1 MTVASTRGT
10 GGHAA
15 AIDVR
20 GLSKSFGG
28 KRVVDRLALRV
39 ERGEIFGFLGPNG
52 SGKTTSIRML
62 CGLLTPDEG
71 GMIATVGIKFKGIRQ
86 SFTTRNTHDRPRSI
100 DMELVDGPFRRLR
113 GRWQFHELAPSAC
126 KVEFT
131 LDYEIAGGLL
141 GRALS
146 PVFGQIAATFVDAFV
161 KRAEALHRRGAA

>member
-1 MTVASTRGT
+1 MPSITKSVLLPYP
-10 GGHAA
+10 AA
-15 AIDVR
+15 EMFDLVE
-20 GLSKSFGG
+20 
-28 KRVVDRLALRV
+28 RV
-39 ERGEIFGFLGPNG
+39 EDYPQFLPWCP
-52 SGKTTSIRML
+52 STEVERI
-62 CGLLTPDEG
+62 EG

-86 SFTTRNTHDRPRSI
+86 SFTTRNTHARPRSI